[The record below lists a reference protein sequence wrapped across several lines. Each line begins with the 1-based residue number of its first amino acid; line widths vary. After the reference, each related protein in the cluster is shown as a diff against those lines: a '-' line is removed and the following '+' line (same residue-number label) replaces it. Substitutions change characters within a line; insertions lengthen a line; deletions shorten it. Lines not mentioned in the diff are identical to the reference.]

1 MTIAIIKTGGKQYK
15 VSEGTTLKVEKLA
28 GEVGETLKFAEV
40 LMVTDEQGEK
50 IELGQPFVTG
60 AVVEAKILEQ
70 GRADKVEVIKY
81 RPKTRYKRKA
91 GHRQMFTKVEITKV

>member
-15 VSEGTTLKVEKLA
+15 VSEGTSLKVEKLA
-28 GEVGETLKFAEV
+28 GEVGETLKFEEV
-40 LMVTDEQGEK
+40 LLVTDEKGDK
-50 IELGQPFVTG
+50 IDLGQPFVAG

-70 GRADKVEVIKY
+70 GRAKKVEVIKY

-91 GHRQMFTKVEITKV
+91 GHRQPFTKVEITKV

>member
-15 VSEGTTLKVEKLA
+15 VSEGTSLNVEKLA
-28 GEVGETLKFAEV
+28 GEVGETLKFEEV
-40 LMVTDEQGEK
+40 LLVTDEKGDK
-50 IELGQPFVTG
+50 IDLGQPFVAG

-70 GRADKVEVIKY
+70 GRAKKVEVIKY

-91 GHRQMFTKVEITKV
+91 GHRQPFTKVEITKV